1 MREDSLIGRSS
12 QNERVSKKGLSR
24 VAYDAVLDMI
34 FSHQLPG
41 GSIIQ
46 ERKLAESLG
55 ISRTPMR
62 EALGKLEGE
71 GLIVRLA
78 DRLLSVRV
86 ITLQEYLQTLQ
97 VRHVLEPEAVTMAT
111 QRIATSQIQELR
123 ERVAN
128 LINDPGHSLAK
139 RWAVDAAVHDTLADA
154 SGNTVLAS
162 VIRQLRTVTHLFE
175 VQTAPGRIL
184 PDCKD
189 LLTILEAVEAADVAK
204 ARKAINLH
212 LVQARKCVL
221 DELYNGHPPS
231 GDSRRSVATMRTLV
245 DSAENSIAVGSAD
258 SAEKIKVTQTRHRAG
273 KKNVRS
279 S

>member
-1 MREDSLIGRSS
+1 MIGRSS
-12 QNERVSKKGLSR
+12 QNERISKKGLSR

-71 GLIVRLA
+71 GLVIRVA

-86 ITLQEYLQTLQ
+86 ITLEEYLQTLQ
-97 VRHVLEPEAVTMAT
+97 VRHILEPEAVAMAT
-111 QRIATSQIQELR
+111 PRIASSQIQELK

-154 SGNTVLAS
+154 SGNAVLAS
-162 VIRQLRTVTHLFE
+162 VIRQMRTVTHLFE

-184 PDCKD
+184 PACKD
-189 LLTILEAVEAADVAK
+189 LLTIVEAVEAADVAK

-221 DELYNGHPPS
+221 DELYGGHPPS
-231 GDSRRSVATMRTLV
+231 GNSRKSVAAMRTLV
-245 DSAENSIAVGSAD
+245 DSAENLIAVASAD
-258 SAEKIKVTQTRHRAG
+258 SVGKIRAARTQRVAG
-273 KKNVRS
+273 KRNVRS